1 MPTATTSDLLDKAP
15 PRLRDPL
22 LQPFRLKG
30 LSLRNR
36 IMSTSHAATIDEG
49 GLPKERYQR
58 YHEEKAKG
66 GIALTMFGGSS
77 MVARDSSWGG
87 GQIDMSSD
95 AIIPDLQAFS
105 ARIHGHG
112 AAIMCQI
119 SHLGRRATSAA
130 MNWLPTVAPER
141 DPRAPPSRHPARDGP
156 QRHRPHHRRL
166 RRRGACAAR
175 KAGSTAARP

>member
-1 MPTATTSDLLDKAP
+1 MSDSHPLIRTA
-15 PRLRDPL
+15 RDPL
-22 LQPFRLKG
+22 LQPFVLKS
-30 LSLRNR
+30 LRLRNR
-36 IMSTSHAATIDEG
+36 ILSTSHAPNLADN

-95 AIIPDLQAFS
+95 AIIPDLLDFS
-105 ARIHGHG
+105 SRIHGHG

-119 SHLGRRATSAA
+119 SHLGRRATSAG
-130 MNWLPTVAPER
+130 M
-141 DPRAPPSRHPARDGP
+141 
-156 QRHRPHHRRL
+156 
-166 RRRGACAAR
+166 
-175 KAGSTAARP
+175 

>member
-1 MPTATTSDLLDKAP
+1 MSITASPDLSSKPP

-30 LSLRNR
+30 LTLRNR

-49 GLPKERYQR
+49 GMPKERYQR

-105 ARIHGHG
+105 SRIHGHG

-130 MNWLPTVAPER
+130 MNWLPTLAPSPIRER
-141 DPRAPPSRHPARDGP
+141 VSNRLKCRPETQSSRTERPRRAATCA
-156 QRHRPHHRRL
+156 
-166 RRRGACAAR
+166 GA
-175 KAGSTAARP
+175 

>member
-1 MPTATTSDLLDKAP
+1 MPSIATTDTIAKPP
-15 PRLRDPL
+15 PRARDPL
-22 LQPFRLKG
+22 LTPLRIKHLT
-30 LSLRNR
+30 LRNR

-77 MVARDSSWGG
+77 MVAPDSSWGG

-95 AIIPDLQAFS
+95 AIIPDLQQFS
-105 ARIHGHG
+105 SRIHGHG

-119 SHLGRRATSAA
+119 SHLG
-130 MNWLPTVAPER
+130 
-141 DPRAPPSRHPARDGP
+141 
-156 QRHRPHHRRL
+156 
-166 RRRGACAAR
+166 
-175 KAGSTAARP
+175 

>member
-1 MPTATTSDLLDKAP
+1 MPNTHTDLLEKSP

-30 LSLRNR
+30 LNLRNR

-95 AIIPDLQAFS
+95 AIIPDMQAFS
-105 ARIHGHG
+105 SRIHGHG

-119 SHLGRRATSAA
+119 
-130 MNWLPTVAPER
+130 
-141 DPRAPPSRHPARDGP
+141 
-156 QRHRPHHRRL
+156 
-166 RRRGACAAR
+166 
-175 KAGSTAARP
+175 